1 MKKILVFL
9 SVFFISFSL
18 AKTLKVGASVT
29 PHAEIL
35 HFVKDKLK
43 KEGIELEIFE
53 ISDDVINNSKVDSG
67 ELDANYFQH
76 EPFLLEFNKI
86 KGTKLVNVA
95 SIHIEPMG
103 VYSSKYKSF
112 EPKEAATISIPNDP
126 TNESRALRIVESAG
140 LIKLNDK
147 EFVTPLDIVQN
158 PKKIKFIELRDAQLP
173 RSLADVDY
181 SLINS
186 NFALQAGLSPVKD
199 SLFTESKYSNYA
211 NIVVVRKGNENL
223 DTIKALI
230 KALQSDDVKE
240 FIEEK
245 YKGAV
250 IPAF

>member
-1 MKKILVFL
+1 MKKILLL
-9 SVFFISFSL
+9 STLLLSFSF
-18 AKTLKVGASVT
+18 ANTLKVGASIT

-43 KEGIELEIFE
+43 KEGIDLQIFE

-76 EPFLLEFNKI
+76 EPFLLEFNKA
-86 KGTKLVNVA
+86 KGTKLVKVA

-103 VYSSKYKSF
+103 VYSSKHKSF
-112 EPKEAATISIPNDP
+112 EPKDRAIISIPNDP

-158 PKKIKFIELRDAQLP
+158 PKNLKFIELKDAQLP
-173 RSLADVDY
+173 RSLSDVDY

-186 NFALQAGLSPVKD
+186 NFALQAGLSPSKD
-199 SLFTESKYSNYA
+199 SLYTENKYSNYA
-211 NIVVVRKGNENL
+211 NIVVVKRGKENDPKVL
-223 DTIKALI
+223 ALI

-240 FIEEK
+240 FLKEK

>member
-1 MKKILVFL
+1 MRKILLL
-9 SVFFISFSL
+9 STLLLSFSF
-18 AKTLKVGASVT
+18 ANTLKVGASIT

-35 HFVKDKLK
+35 HFVKYKLK
-43 KEGIELEIFE
+43 KEGIDLQIFE

-76 EPFLLEFNKI
+76 EPFLLEFNKA
-86 KGTKLVNVA
+86 KGTKLVKVA

-103 VYSSKYKSF
+103 VYSSKHKSF
-112 EPKEAATISIPNDP
+112 EPKDRAIISIPNDP

-158 PKKIKFIELRDAQLP
+158 PKNLKFIELKDAQLP
-173 RSLADVDY
+173 RSLSDVDY

-186 NFALQAGLSPVKD
+186 NFALQAGLSPSKD
-199 SLFTESKYSNYA
+199 SLYTENKYSNYA
-211 NIVVVRKGNENL
+211 NIVVVKRGKEN
-223 DTIKALI
+223 DTKVLALI

-240 FIEEK
+240 FLKEK

>member
-1 MKKILVFL
+1 MKKILLL
-9 SVFFISFSL
+9 SALLLSFSF
-18 AKTLKVGASVT
+18 ANTLKVGASIT

-43 KEGIELEIFE
+43 SEGIDLQIFE

-76 EPFLLEFNKI
+76 EPFLLEFNKA
-86 KGTKLVNVA
+86 KGTKLVKVA

-103 VYSSKYKSF
+103 VYSSKHKSF
-112 EPKEAATISIPNDP
+112 EPKDRAIISIPNDP

-158 PKKIKFIELRDAQLP
+158 PKNLKFIELKDAQLP
-173 RSLADVDY
+173 RSLSDVDY

-186 NFALQAGLSPVKD
+186 NFALQAGLSPSKD
-199 SLFTESKYSNYA
+199 SLYTENKYSNYA
-211 NIVVVRKGNENL
+211 NIVAVKKGKENDPKVL
-223 DTIKALI
+223 ALI

-240 FIEEK
+240 FLKEK

>member
-1 MKKILVFL
+1 MKKILLL
-9 SVFFISFSL
+9 STLLLSFSF
-18 AKTLKVGASVT
+18 ANTLKVGASIT

-43 KEGIELEIFE
+43 KEGIDLQIFE

-76 EPFLLEFNKI
+76 EPFLLEFNKA
-86 KGTKLVNVA
+86 KGTKLVKVA

-103 VYSSKYKSF
+103 VYSSKHKSF
-112 EPKEAATISIPNDP
+112 EPKDRAIISIPNDP

-158 PKKIKFIELRDAQLP
+158 PKNLKFIELKDAQLP
-173 RSLADVDY
+173 RSLSDVDY

-186 NFALQAGLSPVKD
+186 NFALQAGLSPSKD
-199 SLFTESKYSNYA
+199 SLYTENKYSNYA
-211 NIVVVRKGNENL
+211 NIVVVKRGKEN
-223 DTIKALI
+223 DTKVLALI

-240 FIEEK
+240 CLKEK

>member
-1 MKKILVFL
+1 MRKILLL
-9 SVFFISFSL
+9 STLLLSFSF
-18 AKTLKVGASVT
+18 ANTLKVGASIT

-43 KEGIELEIFE
+43 KEGIDLQIFE
-53 ISDDVINNSKVDSG
+53 ISDDVINNAKVDSG

-76 EPFLLEFNKI
+76 EPFLLEFNKA
-86 KGTKLVNVA
+86 KGTKLVKVA

-103 VYSSKYKSF
+103 VYSSKHKSF
-112 EPKEAATISIPNDP
+112 EPKDRAIISIPNDP

-158 PKKIKFIELRDAQLP
+158 PKNLKFIELKDAQLP
-173 RSLADVDY
+173 RSLSDVDY

-186 NFALQAGLSPVKD
+186 NFALQAGLSPSKD
-199 SLFTESKYSNYA
+199 SLYTENKYSNYA
-211 NIVVVRKGNENL
+211 NIVVVKRGKEN
-223 DTIKALI
+223 DTKVLALI

-240 FIEEK
+240 FLKEK

>member
-1 MKKILVFL
+1 MKKILLL
-9 SVFFISFSL
+9 STLLLSFSF
-18 AKTLKVGASVT
+18 ANTLKVGASIT

-43 KEGIELEIFE
+43 SKGIDLQIFE

-76 EPFLLEFNKI
+76 EPFLLEFNKA
-86 KGTKLVNVA
+86 KGTKLVKVA

-103 VYSSKYKSF
+103 VYSSKHKSF
-112 EPKEAATISIPNDP
+112 EPKDRAIISIPNDP

-158 PKKIKFIELRDAQLP
+158 PKNLKFIELKDAQLP
-173 RSLADVDY
+173 RSLSDVDY

-186 NFALQAGLSPVKD
+186 NFALQAGLSPSKD
-199 SLFTESKYSNYA
+199 SLYTENKYSNYA
-211 NIVVVRKGNENL
+211 NIVVVKRGKEN
-223 DTIKALI
+223 DTKVLALI

-240 FIEEK
+240 FLKEK